1 MGLWCRKGLKDRSHH
16 SYDSRLTETIQGQDG
31 FEASSF
37 SSRNRAAPRQKATP
51 SAGSNAA
58 SYYFLRQVCQN
69 PRDDPRM
76 ARDTMASG
84 EEAMT
89 TNALGGPFTVEE
101 VVGFLSDHGYS
112 TDPNGM
118 TPLIWPDCEFAE
130 GIYWFD
136 VHADAV
142 RRENS
147 EVPDRP
153 IRVTF
158 HKLLVQGYARLEMA
172 SVKELAPGVK
182 SKAFDRQPG
191 TPKMNAPWPI

>member
-1 MGLWCRKGLKDRSHH
+1 MRR
-16 SYDSRLTETIQGQDG
+16 E
-31 FEASSF
+31 
-37 SSRNRAAPRQKATP
+37 P
-51 SAGSNAA
+51 SPHRGNANE
-58 SYYFLRQVCQN
+58 SLLLRQVCQN

-76 ARDTMASG
+76 TRDTMASR

-112 TDPNGM
+112 TNPNGM
-118 TPLIWPDCEFAE
+118 TPLIWPDCEFAG

-158 HKLLVQGYARLEMA
+158 QKSLVQGYARLEMT
-172 SVKELAPGVK
+172 SVKELASGVK
-182 SKAFDRQPG
+182 SKALDRQPE
-191 TPKMNAPWPI
+191 TPKMNAPWSI